1 MPGVIIVDD
10 EGGARRGLRRLL
22 GKHDDVS
29 ILGEAESVA
38 AAKDLLAGTAP
49 DLVFLDIEM
58 PGGAGFELLES
69 LRPETKVIFVTAH
82 AHHAVKAFEV
92 DAVDY
97 LLKPLDP
104 ARLAAALLRARQRV
118 KAVADPPPRY
128 HHEDHLTLRDSRRTF
143 VVPIRKI
150 AALEADGDLTR
161 FLISGGKPLLISQ
174 TLGRYA
180 EILPDL
186 PFVRINRSLIVNL
199 DKVEA
204 LENVSRDA
212 SLLRL
217 QGIDEPIGLRRITAT
232 RLRDVLGLGR

>member
-1 MPGVIIVDD
+1 M
-10 EGGARRGLRRLL
+10 
-22 GKHDDVS
+22 
-29 ILGEAESVA
+29 
-38 AAKDLLAGTAP
+38 
-49 DLVFLDIEM
+49 
-58 PGGAGFELLES
+58 
-69 LRPETKVIFVTAH
+69 
-82 AHHAVKAFEV
+82 
-92 DAVDY
+92 VDY

-118 KAVADPPPRY
+118 KAVAESPSRY
-128 HHEDHLTLRDSRRTF
+128 HHEDHLTLRDSWRTF

-180 EILPDL
+180 EILPDP

-204 LENVSRDA
+204 SENSRNA
-212 SLLRL
+212 SRVRL
-217 QGIDEPIGLRRITAT
+217 QGIEESIGFAGSQRPTCV
-232 RLRDVLGLGR
+232 RLSALAGGHPGSKIGGGHRVESS

>member
-1 MPGVIIVDD
+1 MPSVIIVDD

-22 GKHDDVS
+22 AAHDGVR
-29 ILGEAESVA
+29 ILGEAGSVA
-38 AAKDLLAGTAP
+38 AAKDLLIGTTP
-49 DLVFLDIEM
+49 DLVFLDVEM

-82 AHHAVKAFEV
+82 SHHAVKAFEV

-97 LLKPLDP
+97 LLKPLAP

-118 KAVADPPPRY
+118 NAVAEPPPRY
-128 HHEDHLTLRDSRRTF
+128 HRGDHLTLRDSRRTF

-174 TLGRYA
+174 TLGRYTG
-180 EILPDL
+180 ILPNP
-186 PFVRINRSLIVNL
+186 PFVRISRSLMVNV
-199 DKVEA
+199 DAVEA
-204 LENVSRDA
+204 LNTISRDV
-212 SLLRL
+212 SLLNL
-217 QGIDEPIGLRRITAT
+217 QGIDGAIELRRITAT
-232 RLRDVLGLGR
+232 RLRDALGLGR